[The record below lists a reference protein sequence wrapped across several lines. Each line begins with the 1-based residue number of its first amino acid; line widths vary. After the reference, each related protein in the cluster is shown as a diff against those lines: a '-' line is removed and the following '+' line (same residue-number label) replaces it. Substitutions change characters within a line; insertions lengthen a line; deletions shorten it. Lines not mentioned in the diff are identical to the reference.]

1 MVIIILDLA
10 RACFGLVFSMFDRY
24 REASVFTDFD
34 LFSFWCII
42 CIEGNV
48 KLTLSRKEAFSCT

>member
-1 MVIIILDLA
+1 
-10 RACFGLVFSMFDRY
+10 FDRY

-48 KLTLSRKEAFSCT
+48 KLTLSRKEAFSCTKVVRFWFFCGKLSHN